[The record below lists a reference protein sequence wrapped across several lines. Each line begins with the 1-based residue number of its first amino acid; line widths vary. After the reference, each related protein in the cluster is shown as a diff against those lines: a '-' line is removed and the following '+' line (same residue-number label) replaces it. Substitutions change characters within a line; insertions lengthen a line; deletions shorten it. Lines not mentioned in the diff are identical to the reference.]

1 MTLTHRR
8 DLVWRITGGAAEWV
22 FTLLAMKTYLIS
34 SFLRWTALGGVLT
47 LLFLASHS
55 FSSDTQAATTARAT
69 GSGVASSVPVADAV
83 AAEYHAWL
91 KAVSEADGDP
101 APMLKFYAPD
111 AVLVATFSPVLLHND
126 KGELAEYFKKFTALP
141 KISGTTQDLQTRVYG
156 DFAINTG
163 LYTFTYETPDS
174 EPVAVPARFTFVY
187 RRVGDQWLIVD
198 HHSSVVPIAL

>member
-1 MTLTHRR
+1 
-8 DLVWRITGGAAEWV
+8 
-22 FTLLAMKTYLIS
+22 MKTYLTTS
-34 SFLRWTALGGVLT
+34 LTRWTALGGVLA
-47 LLFLASHS
+47 LLFLGSHL
-55 FSSDTQAATTARAT
+55 FPVGAQAATPASLPASEVAT
-69 GSGVASSVPVADAV
+69 SGPAADAV

-111 AVLVATFSPVLLHND
+111 AILVATFSPVLLHND

-141 KISGTTQDLQTRVYG
+141 KIAGTTQDLQTRVYG

-163 LYTFTYETPDS
+163 LYTFTYDTPDS